1 MSFGY
6 RWGNKLGDINSYNNQ
21 NIFNYKKTAD
31 DLSARIRE
39 VEAELEF
46 FIYNL
51 TKTDQELRDGI
62 KEFRA
67 NMIAQKVY
75 TMEKLENFRDQEYF
89 TDNQT
94 LAEIK
99 VQEDELNRLIGNIQG
114 ELRIEMKRYN
124 ENMDK
129 MYKENLAMKEQ
140 DDDFTRQVYG

>member
-1 MSFGY
+1 
-6 RWGNKLGDINSYNNQ
+6 
-21 NIFNYKKTAD
+21 
-31 DLSARIRE
+31 
-39 VEAELEF
+39 
-46 FIYNL
+46 
-51 TKTDQELRDGI
+51 
-62 KEFRA
+62 
-67 NMIAQKVY
+67 
-75 TMEKLENFRDQEYF
+75 MEKLENFRAQEYF

>member
-1 MSFGY
+1 
-6 RWGNKLGDINSYNNQ
+6 
-21 NIFNYKKTAD
+21 
-31 DLSARIRE
+31 
-39 VEAELEF
+39 
-46 FIYNL
+46 
-51 TKTDQELRDGI
+51 
-62 KEFRA
+62 
-67 NMIAQKVY
+67 MIAQKVY

>member
-1 MSFGY
+1 
-6 RWGNKLGDINSYNNQ
+6 
-21 NIFNYKKTAD
+21 
-31 DLSARIRE
+31 
-39 VEAELEF
+39 
-46 FIYNL
+46 
-51 TKTDQELRDGI
+51 
-62 KEFRA
+62 
-67 NMIAQKVY
+67 
-75 TMEKLENFRDQEYF
+75 MEKLENFRDQEYF

>member
-1 MSFGY
+1 
-6 RWGNKLGDINSYNNQ
+6 
-21 NIFNYKKTAD
+21 
-31 DLSARIRE
+31 
-39 VEAELEF
+39 
-46 FIYNL
+46 
-51 TKTDQELRDGI
+51 
-62 KEFRA
+62 
-67 NMIAQKVY
+67 MIAQKVY
-75 TMEKLENFRDQEYF
+75 TMEKLENFRAQEYF

>member
-1 MSFGY
+1 M
-6 RWGNKLGDINSYNNQ
+6 
-21 NIFNYKKTAD
+21 
-31 DLSARIRE
+31 
-39 VEAELEF
+39 
-46 FIYNL
+46 

-75 TMEKLENFRDQEYF
+75 TMEKLENFRAQEYF